1 MAGVLWTDDQFI
13 IGRLSKELRGYGGNR
28 KGGIIL
34 KRQGGQDIIEF
45 AVMIPF
51 FFLCII
57 AIAAFDI
64 YFGDWVTY
72 QNLTRSL
79 ARDAVVAE
87 ISNNSRTPDFGDMQR
102 KYYKLFNSMG
112 SSVYYVKDATN
123 DIQLSIVDADNK
135 SNPKYAYG
143 QLSDSDSGADQKANP
158 PYSLVVA
165 VKLTKNDTGKG
176 FFANMKWANIAFP
189 DTMNITYFMYDENNP
204 LNRAGN

>member
-1 MAGVLWTDDQFI
+1 MTNSDWPFVQRTHRVWRKQERGNHLEKARGSGYHRICRDDSF
-13 IGRLSKELRGYGGNR
+13 L
-28 KGGIIL
+28 
-34 KRQGGQDIIEF
+34 
-45 AVMIPF
+45 
-51 FFLCII
+51 FLCII
-57 AIAAFDI
+57 AIAAFGI
-64 YFGDWVTY
+64 YFSDWVTY

-79 ARDAVVAE
+79 ARDTVVAE
-87 ISNNSRTPDFGDMQR
+87 ISNNSRKPDFGDMQQ

-143 QLSDSDSGADQKANP
+143 QLPDSDSGADQKANP
-158 PYSLVVA
+158 PYSLEVA

-176 FFANMKWANIAFP
+176 FFANMKWVNIAFP